1 MNDYVACR
9 LPASRQHPTPRV
21 AYLVILKEAMVL
33 TEPSSSG
40 GGMAVARSIAP
51 LHLVESAIDRQ
62 DGRVVRCELIM
73 PILCIVEL
81 CCYLDIFTHELNT
94 IL

>member
-1 MNDYVACR
+1 MPANVSLTCFFLLLALTSIFYAVNDYVACR

-62 DGRVVRCELIM
+62 DGRVVSS
-73 PILCIVEL
+73 
-81 CCYLDIFTHELNT
+81 
-94 IL
+94 